1 MLSPIF
7 SSRILTLTLVVTAM
21 SGRPPAPLPPQ
32 PNLSHTLSARGA
44 LGSRSIRMRRR
55 EPDASLSR
63 GIANLGD
70 PHRMD
75 RVRHALRRGDPV
87 LVAALGASVTSD
99 YAGIDGN
106 SQALHPSVCAAALRQ
121 CGRGCRWVGWLQ
133 DTVDSLRTALPKAHV
148 TAINCGL
155 PGSPLSFAAPC
166 LESHV
171 PASADLVVVDAA
183 TIRSSPQSVEAI
195 LRRLLSLPRQPAVV
209 LLHFFHWCATNRGCS
224 APAGVE
230 PWSHA
235 HMAANWLAGARM
247 ERDLTDLAAYY
258 GLPALSV
265 RAAHFHAALNAT
277 RAGESP
283 GESLGRRA
291 RWLTKDGLHPTRR
304 GNRQIAALLTPFL
317 LAPPLPLSPQQP
329 QSLPLP
335 LPLPPPLH
343 HATTRGAPPGAARM
357 AEQCFG
363 WSGPEAVPELERHE
377 GWRLV
382 NEHPAHHAASQRPGL
397 VSSRPGS
404 TVVFRLP
411 AFHWARAAAVERGD
425 GAADACSAPPAA
437 RADGLGQRAGS
448 ADARGA
454 GGALTVQYVSSSTH
468 GMGMAELRC
477 IMGCTCRPAC
487 LDARHRPAAE
497 QSNVGSAGG
506 GTVGRASEVPVQLHA
521 PYCVVSLRLT
531 HLANWTG
538 PSSSSSSGSSSAAP
552 PRSRFKV
559 TGLSLRSWPAETS

>member
-1 MLSPIF
+1 
-7 SSRILTLTLVVTAM
+7 
-21 SGRPPAPLPPQ
+21 
-32 PNLSHTLSARGA
+32 
-44 LGSRSIRMRRR
+44 MRRR
-55 EPDASLSR
+55 ESEALLSR

-70 PHRMD
+70 QGRMD

-99 YAGIDGN
+99 YAGIDGD
-106 SQALHPSVCAAALRQ
+106 SQALHPSVCAGALRQ
-121 CGRGCRWVGWLQ
+121 CGRGCRWAGWLQ
-133 DTVDSLRTALPKAHV
+133 DTVDALRAALPKALV

-209 LLHFFHWCATNRGCS
+209 LLHFFHWCATNRGCG
-224 APAGVE
+224 APPGVE

-258 GLPALSV
+258 GLPALSL
-265 RAAHFHAALNAT
+265 RAAHYHAALNAT
-277 RAGESP
+277 RTGERAGE
-283 GESLGRRA
+283 GRGPRA
-291 RWLTKDGLHPTRR
+291 SWLTKDGLHPTRR
-304 GNRQIAALLTPFL
+304 GNRQIAALLSAFV
-317 LAPPLPLSPQQP
+317 LAPLPTSPQQPLPLSP
-329 QSLPLP
+329 
-335 LPLPPPLH
+335 PPPLQLSLPPSL
-343 HATTRGAPPGAARM
+343 HATSRDDASGAPPGAARV
-357 AEQCFG
+357 AAQCFG

-382 NEHPAHHAASQRPGL
+382 SERPAHRAASARPGL

-404 TVVFRLP
+404 AAVFRLP
-411 AFHWARAAAVERGD
+411 AFHWARAAAERGD
-425 GAADACSAPPAA
+425 GTAERGDGTAERGDGTADACMAPAAARGPHAVMHSSALTSAPRPRPLQ
-437 RADGLGQRAGS
+437 RAGGGQRAGA

-454 GGALTVQYVSSSTH
+454 AGVLTVQYVTSSTLA
-468 GMGMAELRC
+468 MGMAELRC
-477 IMGCTCRPAC
+477 TAGCTCLPAC
-487 LDARHRPAAE
+487 LDARYRPAAE
-497 QSNVGSAGG
+497 QSRVGSAAGVGG
-506 GTVGRASEVPVQLHA
+506 VESAESVGTVGRASEVPLQLHA
-521 PYCVVSLRLT
+521 PHCVVSLRLT
-531 HLANWTG
+531 HLANGTA
-538 PSSSSSSGSSSAAP
+538 PTRSSGSGSSSAAQ

-559 TGLSLRSWPAETS
+559 TGLSLRSWRT

>member
-1 MLSPIF
+1 
-7 SSRILTLTLVVTAM
+7 
-21 SGRPPAPLPPQ
+21 
-32 PNLSHTLSARGA
+32 
-44 LGSRSIRMRRR
+44 MRRR
-55 EPDASLSR
+55 EPEASLSR

-70 PHRMD
+70 PHRVD

-87 LVAALGASVTSD
+87 LIAALGASVTSD
-99 YAGIDGN
+99 YAGIDGD
-106 SQALHPSVCAAALRQ
+106 SQALHPNVCAAALRQ

-195 LRRLLSLPRQPAVV
+195 LLRLLSLPRRPAVV

-224 APAGVE
+224 APAGIE
-230 PWSHA
+230 PWSYA

-258 GLPALSV
+258 GLPALSL
-265 RAAHFHAALNAT
+265 RAAHYHAALNAT

-283 GESLGRRA
+283 GESLGHPRR
-291 RWLTKDGLHPTRR
+291 LTKDGLHPTRR
-304 GNRQIAALLTPFL
+304 GNRQIAALLSSFL
-317 LAPPLPLSPQQP
+317 LASPQLPLSLPP
-329 QSLPLP
+329 PLSLPLPLP

-343 HATTRGAPPGAARM
+343 ATSMRGAPPGASHV

-363 WSGPEAVPELERHE
+363 WSGPEAAPELERHE

-382 NEHPAHHAASQRPGL
+382 NDHPAHRAASQRPGL

-404 TVVFRLP
+404 TVVVRLP
-411 AFHWARAAAVERGD
+411 AFHWARAAAEQGD
-425 GAADACSAPPAA
+425 GATAVEQGDAAADACSAPPAA
-437 RADGLGQRAGS
+437 RADGPGQRAGS

-454 GGALTVQYVSSSTH
+454 GNDARGAGGVLTVQYVSSSTH

-477 IMGCTCRPAC
+477 TVGCTCRPAC

-497 QSNVGSAGG
+497 QSSVGSAGG
-506 GTVGRASEVPVQLHA
+506 STVGRASEVPVQLHA

-531 HLANWTG
+531 HLANWTT
-538 PSSSSSSGSSSAAP
+538 PSSSTSSSSSSTGSSTAAP
-552 PRSRFKV
+552 LRSRFKL
-559 TGLSLRSWPAETS
+559 TGLSLRSWPAGTAE